1 LALFSGT
8 LHVTNKKKIRNS
20 FKSYVSKWLQQLFI
34 LFLLSQVRIVA
45 WILLDWISI
54 LISNHNQH
62 QQRTWSIFRKVS
74 LLRWHLFFLLFC
86 SLWLILLN
94 FILFY
99 FIYAMNLI
107 SIHN

>member
-54 LISNHNQH
+54 LITNHNQH

-74 LLRWHLFFLLFC
+74 LLRWHLFFFTFLFVVTN
-86 SLWLILLN
+86 IIEFY
-94 FILFY
+94 FILFTQW
-99 FIYAMNLI
+99 I
-107 SIHN
+107 